1 MAGSAGDDGGR
12 STPVDRRAADR
23 YSDLVDTRELMLE
36 AEQETKRANRS
47 IALIMLALIAL
58 AVAMAWWTRFGDED
72 GQDDVGSVASQPVEQ
87 TADGAA
93 TEADEVTADTD
104 EVTTDAGDTATT
116 AGTDPEAG
124 PGDQPAD
131 DGDGGESAE
140 VSPVVTVLPT
150 PPADGPYVDATLTDN
165 IFVLSGVVPSEEIKQ
180 ALETQAELAYAPFGS
195 SELQVDPSVGQAEW
209 LATAPQVVGLLPM
222 ITDGTIRLQDDRITL
237 AGRSPNP
244 EYAAGFEQVVT
255 QLTGLPV
262 SADAIAITDLA
273 PPRFVATVENG
284 EVLLDGEIPSQVL
297 IETFIQGAAAVYGPD
312 RVTSTMTV
320 DEGTYTSFWNYT
332 MPGIFQLFAPFP
344 AYRIQVENGVT
355 TGTMQGGVLFDLN
368 SSTIGPEAAEVL
380 NVGVAL
386 LTRDRSLDMTVIGH
400 TDSLGPDDLNDRLS
414 LARAQ
419 SVTEYLAAAGVDPE
433 RLTADGKGS
442 SEPIADNDT
451 TEGRAL
457 NRRVEFLFD

>member
-1 MAGSAGDDGGR
+1 MVGSPGDDGGR
-12 STPVDRRAADR
+12 SAPVRRPAADR

-47 IALIMLALIAL
+47 IALIMLGLIGL

-72 GQDDVGSVASQPVEQ
+72 GNDDVGSVASQPVEE
-87 TADGAA
+87 TGDGAA
-93 TEADEVTADTD
+93 TEADEVAADAEPDAGEPATA
-104 EVTTDAGDTATT
+104 DAGDP
-116 AGTDPEAG
+116 DVG
-124 PGDQPAD
+124 PDDQPAD
-131 DGDGGESAE
+131 DDGGDSTEA
-140 VSPVVTVLPT
+140 SPPVTALPT

-165 IFVLSGVVPSEEIKQ
+165 VFVLSGVVPSEEIKQ
-180 ALETQAELAYAPFGS
+180 ALEAQAELAYAPFGS
-195 SELQVDPSVGQAEW
+195 SELQVDPSVGPAEW

-244 EYAAGFEQVVT
+244 EYAAGFERVVT
-255 QLTGLPV
+255 RLTGLPV
-262 SADAIAITDLA
+262 SADGIAITDLA
-273 PPRFVATVENG
+273 PPRFVATVEDG
-284 EVLLDGEIPSQVL
+284 EVLLEGEIPSQVL
-297 IETFIQGAAAVYGPD
+297 LDTFIQGAAAVYGPD

-386 LTRDRSLDMTVIGH
+386 LTRDRSLDMIVIGH

-442 SEPIADNDT
+442 TEPIADNGTPD
-451 TEGRAL
+451 GRAL